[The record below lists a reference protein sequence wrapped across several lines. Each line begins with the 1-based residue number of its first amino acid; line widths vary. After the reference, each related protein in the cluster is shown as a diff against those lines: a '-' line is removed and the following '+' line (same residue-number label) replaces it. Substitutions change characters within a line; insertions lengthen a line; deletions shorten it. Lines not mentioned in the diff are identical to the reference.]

1 MNQPS
6 PKTRVFETE
15 VVVRSY
21 DLDSFG
27 HVNHAVYLNYLEA
40 GRFDALREGGLSRAV
55 MTENGWGVYVV
66 RLAIDYLKE
75 ARMDDR
81 LVVRTRLAGFRRSS
95 MVLSQEVVRAEGDD
109 VVVVARAEVHTVW
122 VGETGRPIRIPTQA
136 KTALGPGA
144 PWSPPDTGD
153 TPT

>member
-1 MNQPS
+1 MDQPT

-66 RLAIDYLKE
+66 RLVIDYLKE
-75 ARMDDR
+75 AHMDDR

-95 MVLSQEVVRAEGDD
+95 MVLSQEVARPREDD
-109 VVVVARAEVHTVW
+109 VDVIARAEVHAVW
-122 VGETGRPIRIPTQA
+122 VGETGRPIRIPTRA
-136 KTALGPGA
+136 RTALGPGVS
-144 PWSPPDTGD
+144 WSSPESGD
-153 TPT
+153 TSR